1 MSPHDFKPVMHP
13 AGFDE
18 PMARILGEVRTGH
31 WFSMAEMLAAS
42 GGDRRLR
49 CTRIALLAQV
59 AAASN
64 AVDQWVA
71 ERPRDPDAVAM
82 AARVAVERACKAA
95 AKGLAQAQGM
105 GRRAAEL
112 CAEAAAMDP
121 ADPVPYLGRLALAAG
136 FGERVEGPDS
146 CPVPGPWH
154 AFRDLWRIDP
164 ANREGAHRMLSAV
177 GSGAAPSPAAAQLF
191 ASSIVSSV
199 GLSSL
204 SPLQLLPL
212 YAIVVAY
219 EYRKAQGDGLAHLL
233 WTTETARTEMAR
245 GWNWFASSGKQD
257 WLVVDLSHLA
267 HALVVGGR
275 ADLAADVFEAMGP
288 YGSNRPWTVASGSG
302 DAVEEFVRARST
314 ALAAAASRRGGTSGR
329 QRAGP

>member
-13 AGFDE
+13 AGFDDAL
-18 PMARILGEVRTGH
+18 ARILGEVRTGH
-31 WFSMAEMLAAS
+31 WFAMADLLAATR
-42 GGDRRLR
+42 DRRVR
-49 CTRIALLAQV
+49 CTRISLLAQV
-59 AAASN
+59 AAGTN

-71 ERPRDPDAVAM
+71 ENPGDRDAVAM

-95 AKGLAQAQGM
+95 AKGLGQAQSL

-112 CAEAAAMDP
+112 CAEAASMDP
-121 ADPVPYLGRLALAAG
+121 GDPVPYLGRLALAAG
-136 FGERVEGPDS
+136 FGERIEGPDS

-164 ANREGAHRMLSAV
+164 ANREGCHRMLGAV
-177 GSGAAPSPAAAQLF
+177 GAGSGPSPAAAQLF
-191 ASSIVSSV
+191 AASIVGST

-212 YAIVVAY
+212 YAIVIAY
-219 EYRKAQGDGLAHLL
+219 EYRKAQNDGLAHLL
-233 WTTETARTEMAR
+233 WTTDAARAEISR
-245 GWNWFASSGKQD
+245 GWDWFVNSGKDD

-267 HALVVGGR
+267 HALVVAGR
-275 ADLAADVFEAMGP
+275 SDLAAEVFGVLGP
-288 YGSNRPWTVASGSG
+288 YGSTRPWAVVSASG

-314 ALAAAASRRGGTSGR
+314 ALAAAARRGDPSGR

>member
-18 PMARILGEVRTGH
+18 PLARILGEVRTGH
-31 WFSMAEMLAAS
+31 WFSMAELLAAS
-42 GGDRRLR
+42 GRDRRLR
-49 CTRIALLAQV
+49 CTRISLLAQV
-59 AAASN
+59 AAGSN

-71 ERPRDPDAVAM
+71 ERPDDPDAVAM

-95 AKGLAQAQGM
+95 ATGHAQAQSL

-112 CAEAAAMDP
+112 CAEAAGMDP

-136 FGERVEGPDS
+136 FGERIEGPDS

-164 ANREGAHRMLSAV
+164 ANREGCHRMLSAV
-177 GSGAAPSPAAAQLF
+177 GGSAGPSPAAAQLF
-191 ASSIVSSV
+191 AASIVSGV
-199 GLSSL
+199 GLSTL

-212 YAIVVAY
+212 YAIVIAY
-219 EYRKAQGDGLAHLL
+219 EYRKAQNDGMAHLL
-233 WTTETARTEMAR
+233 WSTDAARAELAR
-245 GWNWFASSGKQD
+245 GWNWFVTSGKED

-275 ADLAADVFEAMGP
+275 SDLAAEVFNALGP
-288 YGSNRPWTVASGSG
+288 YASNRPWAAVSASG
-302 DAVEEFVRARST
+302 DAVEEFVRARSA
-314 ALAAAASRRGGTSGR
+314 ALSAAARRPGPPGR

>member
-1 MSPHDFKPVMHP
+1 MSPQDFKPVMHP

-18 PMARILGEVRTGH
+18 PLARILGEVRTGH
-31 WFSMAEMLAAS
+31 WFSMAELLDTA
-42 GGDRRLR
+42 DRGLR

-59 AAASN
+59 AAGSN

-71 ERPRDPDAVAM
+71 ERPGDLDAVAM

-95 AKGLAQAQGM
+95 AKGVPQAESL

-112 CAEAAAMDP
+112 CAQAAAMDP

-136 FGERVEGPDS
+136 FGERVEGPNS

-164 ANREGAHRMLSAV
+164 ANREGCHRMLGAV
-177 GSGAAPSPAAAQLF
+177 GGGTGPSPAAAQLF
-191 ASSIVSSV
+191 ASSIVGSV
-199 GLSSL
+199 PSR

-212 YAIVVAY
+212 YALVIAY
-219 EYRKAQGDGLAHLL
+219 EYRNAQRDGMAHLL
-233 WTTETARTEMAR
+233 WSTDAARTELAR
-245 GWNWFASSGKQD
+245 GWNWFTSTGPQD

-275 ADLAADVFEAMGP
+275 SDLAAEVFQALGP
-288 YGSNRPWTVASGSG
+288 YGSNRPWAVVSSAG
-302 DAVEEFVRARST
+302 DATEEFVRART
-314 ALAAAASRRGGTSGR
+314 IALSAAARRTDPQGR

>member
-18 PMARILGEVRTGH
+18 PLARILGEVRTGH
-31 WFSMAEMLAAS
+31 WFSMAELLAAS

-64 AVDQWVA
+64 AVDEWVA
-71 ERPRDPDAVAM
+71 ERPYDPDAVAM
-82 AARVAVERACKAA
+82 AARVAVERACKAVA
-95 AKGLAQAQGM
+95 NGMSQAQSL

-121 ADPVPYLGRLALAAG
+121 GDPVPYLGRLALAAG
-136 FGERVEGPDS
+136 FGERIEGPDS

-164 ANREGAHRMLSAV
+164 ANREGCHRMLSAV
-177 GSGAAPSPAAAQLF
+177 GGGTGPSPAAAQLF

-212 YAIVVAY
+212 YALVIAY
-219 EYRKAQGDGLAHLL
+219 EYRKAQNDGLAHLL
-233 WTTETARTEMAR
+233 WTTDAARTEMAR
-245 GWNWFASSGKQD
+245 GWNWFTSTGKDD

-275 ADLAADVFEAMGP
+275 SDLAADVFDALGP
-288 YGSNRPWTVASGSG
+288 YGSNKPWSVVSATG

-314 ALAAAASRRGGTSGR
+314 ALSAAARRSNPSGR

>member
-18 PMARILGEVRTGH
+18 PLARILGEVRTGH
-31 WFSMAEMLAAS
+31 WFSMAELLADS
-42 GGDRRLR
+42 SRDRRLR
-49 CTRIALLAQV
+49 GTRIALLAQV
-59 AAASN
+59 AAGSN
-64 AVDQWVA
+64 AVDEWVG

-95 AKGLAQAQGM
+95 AKGLDQAQSL

-121 ADPVPYLGRLALAAG
+121 GDPVPYLGRLALAAG
-136 FGERVEGPDS
+136 FGERVEGPAS

-154 AFRDLWRIDP
+154 AFRDLWRVDP
-164 ANREGAHRMLSAV
+164 ANREGCHRMLSAV
-177 GSGAAPSPAAAQLF
+177 GSGPGPSPAAAQLF
-191 ASSIVSSV
+191 AASIVSGV

-212 YAIVVAY
+212 YALVIAY
-219 EYRKAQGDGLAHLL
+219 EYRKAQNDGLAHLL
-233 WTTETARTEMAR
+233 WTTDSTRTEMAR
-245 GWNWFASSGKQD
+245 GWNWFTSTGKDD

-267 HALVVGGR
+267 HVLVVGGR
-275 ADLAADVFEAMGP
+275 SDLAADVFAALGP
-288 YGSNRPWTVASGSG
+288 YGSNRPWAVVSATG
-302 DAVEEFVRARST
+302 DAVEEFVRARYT
-314 ALAAAASRRGGTSGR
+314 ALSAAARRTDPSGR

>member
-31 WFSMAEMLAAS
+31 WFSMAELLAAS
-42 GGDRRLR
+42 GRDRRLR
-49 CTRIALLAQV
+49 CTRISLLAQV
-59 AAASN
+59 AAGSN
-64 AVDQWVA
+64 AVDQWAA
-71 ERPRDPDAVAM
+71 EHPFDPDAVAM

-95 AKGLAQAQGM
+95 ANGHAQAQAL

-112 CAEAAAMDP
+112 CADAASMDP

-136 FGERVEGPDS
+136 FGERIEGPNS

-164 ANREGAHRMLSAV
+164 ANREGCHRMLGAV
-177 GSGAAPSPAAAQLF
+177 GGQSGPSPAAAQLF
-191 ASSIVSSV
+191 ASSIVSTL
-199 GLSSL
+199 GQNTL

-212 YAIVVAY
+212 YAIVIAY
-219 EYRKAQGDGLAHLL
+219 EHRRAQNDGLAHLL
-233 WTTETARTEMAR
+233 WTTDAARAELAR
-245 GWNWFASSGKQD
+245 GWNWFAGSGKED

-267 HALVVGGR
+267 YALVTGGR
-275 ADLAADVFEAMGP
+275 ADLAAEVFGALGP
-288 YGSNRPWTVASGSG
+288 YGSHRPWAASSASG
-302 DAVEEFVRARST
+302 DAVEEFLRARAT
-314 ALAAAASRRGGTSGR
+314 ALSAAARRSDPPGR

>member
-1 MSPHDFKPVMHP
+1 MHP

-18 PMARILGEVRTGH
+18 PLARILGEVRTGH
-31 WFSMAEMLAAS
+31 WFSMAELLAAS
-42 GGDRRLR
+42 GGERRLR
-49 CTRIALLAQV
+49 CTRISLLAQV
-59 AAASN
+59 AAGSN
-64 AVDQWVA
+64 AVDQWVG
-71 ERPRDPDAVAM
+71 EYPGDPDAVAM

-95 AKGLAQAQGM
+95 AKGLAQAQGL

-121 ADPVPYLGRLALAAG
+121 SDPVPYLGRLALAAG
-136 FGERVEGPDS
+136 FGERIEGPDS

-164 ANREGAHRMLSAV
+164 ANREGCHRMLAAV
-177 GSGAAPSPAAAQLF
+177 GGSAGPSPAAAQLF
-191 ASSIVSSV
+191 ASSIVASV

-219 EYRKAQGDGLAHLL
+219 EYRKAQNDGLAHLL
-233 WTTETARTEMAR
+233 WTTDTARAEMAR
-245 GWNWFASSGKQD
+245 GWNWFVHSSKAD

-275 ADLAADVFEAMGP
+275 SDLAAEVFGALGP
-288 YGSNRPWTVASGSG
+288 YGASRPWAVVSASG
-302 DAVEEFVRARST
+302 DAMEEFVRARAT
-314 ALAAAASRRGGTSGR
+314 ALSAAARQGGPSGR
-329 QRAGP
+329 ARAGP

>member
-1 MSPHDFKPVMHP
+1 MSAQDFKPVMHP

-18 PMARILGEVRTGH
+18 PLARILGEVRTGH
-31 WFSMAEMLAAS
+31 WFSMAELLAAS
-42 GGDRRLR
+42 SGDSKLR

-59 AAASN
+59 AAGSN
-64 AVDQWVA
+64 AADEWVA
-71 ERPRDPDAVAM
+71 ERPGHPDAVAM

-95 AKGLAQAQGM
+95 ANGVPQARNLGH
-105 GRRAAEL
+105 RAGEL
-112 CAEAAAMDP
+112 CAEAAALAP
-121 ADPVPYLGRLALAAG
+121 GDPVPYLGRLALAAG
-136 FGERVEGPDS
+136 FHEHIEGPAS

-164 ANREGAHRMLSAV
+164 ANREGCHRMLGAV
-177 GSGAAPSPAAAQLF
+177 GGGTGPSPAAAQLF

-199 GLSSL
+199 GLSGR

-212 YAIVVAY
+212 YALVIAY
-219 EYRKAQGDGLAHLL
+219 DYRKNQRDGLAHLL
-233 WTTETARTEMAR
+233 WSTDAARTEMAR
-245 GWNWFASSGKQD
+245 GWNWFTASTQDD

-275 ADLAADVFEAMGP
+275 SDLAADVFDALGP
-288 YGSNRPWTVASGSG
+288 YGSNRPWTTISATG
-302 DAVEEFVRARST
+302 DAVEEFVRARTT
-314 ALAAAASRRGGTSGR
+314 ALSAAARRSDPRGR